1 MSRGPAIDAVRVEA
15 WTVPT
20 DGPEADGTA
29 QWTSTTLVACE
40 IDAGGRTGL
49 GWTCAH
55 RAAGVVIDETLGPL
69 VRGRD
74 AFDTGTLH
82 DACVRALR
90 NAGHPGI
97 GAMAASAVDV
107 ALWDLKGRLLDAP
120 LVDLLPRR
128 RERTPV
134 YGSGG
139 FTNYDDARLCAQL
152 AGWVGQGI
160 ERVKMKVGTEPQR
173 DPARVEAAR
182 RAIGDEAGLMVDA
195 NGAYDARQAQGLG
208 KRFAEQRVDWFEEPL
223 SSDDLV
229 GLHALRAHLPAP
241 IELAAGEYGW
251 DLRYFERMLAAGAVD
266 VLQADATR
274 CGGYTGFLAAAELC
288 RAHHVPLS
296 AHCAPALHAPVALA
310 APALRHLEYFH
321 DHVRL
326 ERLAFDGIAELVDGT
341 LVPPGDRPGHGMTL
355 RRADLEPYQA

>member
-1 MSRGPAIDAVRVEA
+1 MSRGPAIDAVRVGA
-15 WTVPT
+15 WTIPT

-29 QWTSTTLVACE
+29 EWSATTLVTCE

-49 GWTCAH
+49 GWTYAH
-55 RAAGVVIDETLGPL
+55 RAAGVVIEETLGPL
-69 VRGRD
+69 VQGRD
-74 AFDTGTLH
+74 AFDTGALH
-82 DACVRALR
+82 DACIYALR

-97 GAMAASAVDV
+97 GAMAVSAVDV
-107 ALWDLKGRLLDAP
+107 ALWDLKGRVLDTP

-128 RERTPV
+128 RERAPV

-139 FTNYDDARLCAQL
+139 FTNYDDACLCEQL

-160 ERVKMKVGTEPQR
+160 ARVKMKVGTEPQR
-173 DPARVEAAR
+173 DAARVEAAR
-182 RAIGDEAGLMVDA
+182 RAIGDSAGLMVDA
-195 NGAYDARQAQGLG
+195 NGAYGARQAQHLG
-208 KRFAEQRVDWFEEPL
+208 MCFAGQRVDWFEEPL

-229 GLHALRAHLPAP
+229 GLRTLRAHLPSP

-251 DLRYFERMLAAGAVD
+251 DVRYFERMLAGRAVD

-288 RAHHVPLS
+288 RAHQVPLS
-296 AHCAPALHAPVALA
+296 AHCAPALHAPIALA

-321 DHVRL
+321 DHARL
-326 ERLAFDGIAELVDGT
+326 ERLAFDGIAELVDGA
-341 LVPPGDRPGHGMTL
+341 LVPPGSRPGHGMTL
-355 RRADLEPYQA
+355 RRADLEPYRI